1 MAIILK
7 IYFCDLLELIGPTE
21 GPKGVIKIQE
31 VPTPYLIRTR
41 RFGWPTATLLLAP
54 AEGWG
59 TLRVPRILNFEI
71 ILFILIDLKHVKN
84 NFIEVLRS

>member
-1 MAIILK
+1 MCEKMAPICRENYVS
-7 IYFCDLLELIGPTE
+7 IYNIGLME
-21 GPKGVIKIQE
+21 QK
-31 VPTPYLIRTR
+31 LFLFNCTR

-59 TLRVPRILNFEI
+59 TLRVPRLLNFEI
-71 ILFILIDLKHVKN
+71 ILFILIDLQHVKN